1 MTGDDLVRLINRIID
16 ERLASHDFHGQLT
29 RELEWERRRPVPP
42 PGGWP
47 KTPGEDEGRH
57 RLNWVATELGD
68 LG

>member
-1 MTGDDLVRLINRIID
+1 MTGDDLVALINRIID

-47 KTPGEDEGRH
+47 KGEDQGWA
-57 RLNWVATELGD
+57 RLRALTVELGD
-68 LG
+68 DR